1 MLAKIKPMTTN
12 FHVTSILSTSEIFHQ
27 SGIYKSHFIGVG
39 TGGFF
44 FLLVK
49 ILMIS
54 LATSTPRFQF
64 SSDATA
70 FKDQMFYVFWHVA
83 INTIPIN
90 GITKRQ
96 ICGQQAVK

>member
-1 MLAKIKPMTTN
+1 MTTN
-12 FHVTSILSTSEIFHQ
+12 FHVTSILSISEIFHQ

-39 TGGFF
+39 NWGLFF
-44 FLLVK
+44 CLLVK

-64 SSDATA
+64 FSDATA

-83 INTIPIN
+83 IITIPIN